1 MESSYGTFSLYRNI
15 QYLIW
20 KKCEMHVWRGMCPFL
35 LLLNN
40 VGENHSLDI
49 IQRHQTNR
57 QYQYEPRR
65 CHYSIP
71 KRCYKWHNR
80 HQSCTGGVFSGGTWC
95 SSDMSKCFWWV
106 IFLVQRFPGNIYCL
120 MYNCILLVLLYSLA
134 YIIFMYFV

>member
-1 MESSYGTFSLYRNI
+1 MRFAKNIKIKTRKFFILCNFNLKSEKNEYNNYQYRKWKSKNWKAVMELLVYTAIYS
-15 QYLIW
+15 IW
-20 KKCEMHVWRGMCPFL
+20 FEKKCQMHVWRGMCPFL

-71 KRCYKWHNR
+71 KWCYKWHNR

-95 SSDMSKCFWWV
+95 SSDMS
-106 IFLVQRFPGNIYCL
+106 
-120 MYNCILLVLLYSLA
+120 
-134 YIIFMYFV
+134 